1 MVERKPSYK
10 EIHPYYLLGL
20 VEFIVSI
27 WTTASFGVY
36 SYVCCMEFILFF
48 SKFIFFQL
56 SQHNLA
62 KLIFA
67 QWFAVLLLSN
77 IEFLYIYL
85 GLFWD
90 FIFHSF
96 GLFIC
101 QYLTLFI
108 IDSVC
113 VCVCVC
119 VCEVASVR
127 VQLFATLWTVV
138 FQAPL
143 SRAFSMTRILEWVAI
158 PSSRGSPWP
167 RDWTPVSYV
176 YCIGRWVLYHWHH
189 LENPIETS

>member
-1 MVERKPSYK
+1 MVCSTT
-10 EIHPYYLLGL
+10 
-20 VEFIVSI
+20 FIKYRISVYIFGSI
-27 WTTASFGVY
+27 LRLHIS
-36 SYVCCMEFILFF
+36 
-48 SKFIFFQL
+48 
-56 SQHNLA
+56 
-62 KLIFA
+62 
-67 QWFAVLLLSN
+67 
-77 IEFLYIYL
+77 
-85 GLFWD
+85 LFWSVYLPVP
-90 FIFHSF
+90 HSF
-96 GLFIC
+96 HYRLC
-101 QYLTLFI
+101 
-108 IDSVC
+108 VC